1 MKYNVDELFDIATRT
16 FIGLGYDVTEGSN
29 SKTDYGHSRY
39 FYVNQDNK
47 ADVNSGLGFQVRVSD
62 HSTGDRRILNG
73 EQFIFDNKDVME
85 VFNRINY
92 WFHPE
97 EYKNVVVVKTK
108 VVQIEVGE
116 NDLQP
121 SDEIISERV
130 AKSGNKRYTI
140 KRTYKNEGVVPTHKF
155 SGYKLPFKP
164 NNPDI
169 RFAEGG
175 RVQKMIENGAVEL
188 KVYDT
193 TPEHAKEYGL
203 IAYNPLYIQRIF
215 VNENDMN
222 KGLGKEILQYLD
234 KYAEDNGND
243 LIFGHIQQKANP
255 SRVKSL
261 LEKNG
266 YTTIV
271 GNNDFYKFVGKFAEG
286 GTMNTIQQGDALIYK
301 DSELLD
307 FDNIIY
313 VEDVSESAHG
323 TIYTLSNGQ
332 SMFETQLK
340 KKFRKANEGEIN
352 RSNIMSKEI
361 FSKGGKTTRY
371 MKKIKRGGITY
382 GKSHAEGGIPVK
394 NQSTGDMLEVEGGE
408 GIVNKRSMAS
418 DKKVKLNGKEM
429 TICEAVSQL
438 NQLEG
443 GVQFSCDDVEDRQ
456 FIEAMA
462 RGGELERGV
471 RTEQEHIQVLKDLY
485 AKRIT
490 PKQASK
496 RIAKDH
502 LKEDSQYYSKLAK
515 MEGKMAD
522 GGKTADNPYA
532 EFGVLKSFKGD
543 AIKKLDKL
551 EEKSTNYC
559 DIDKKHCSSSIGID
573 RKDMPQIYEEYMD
586 KYIDFL
592 EGQDVDYKMEY
603 EVEVGK
609 LKPTQENISIP
620 RIKKIL
626 TRLENGYYTDT
637 QGAKLNPLSRRLIAT
652 KDGYILDGHHR
663 WATLLFLSPKNKM
676 DVLRI
681 NANIKD
687 LVELSKNFDYAST
700 SQFAYGGKVSVKV
713 PNYTSLDSNDLQ
725 TTYVKRGGF
734 PQKGLVLTPMF
745 AEEYDATSRTFT
757 GRKGYTDDAFEI
769 RISLSILE
777 SQYKRAWRT
786 ERVVTDFIKNQIEP
800 NGGYADL
807 GLKADDFSFNFTY
820 GFNYVPFL
828 RNSVG
833 FEKIRIEFSYVS
845 RQLLVAIYIPPK
857 FQELKDGER
866 FFDLIFDAINMLT
879 KESTRD
885 WSVASL
891 EQKEKAKESKE
902 KKKTI
907 SDYFSKAIGMPK
919 IVTTYDPRHSYR
931 LKTENELITQYGKDF
946 FQEFSKYSFLS
957 KATTRKLLG
966 LKIPKKLD
974 FVVRYLLAST
984 FFSHQEKATIRI
996 DDVYEGLVDALG
1008 LKISEFELM
1017 PLLFTIDKENVY
1029 SNDEIEPY
1037 VAGKILNEGEVQSN
1051 ANISNASISDFYQK
1065 TLIIEGSYFW
1075 NGWSQEEA
1083 DVLNNLLFAKDG
1095 NNFYIVPEV
1104 WNWLKYVNLCF
1115 NRKGVIYN
1123 EQTSSYGII
1132 IFERLFELTQ
1142 SNPLKNM
1149 EILMFTNYEDQKEI
1163 DGVVYCATYL
1173 QGDKNNVV
1181 YVIPKVYID
1190 ISRYDDLENNR
1201 YLRLNGNSNQSF
1213 GRDMFQP
1220 TIKKG
1225 IFFFPLTKIPSVFRN
1240 SSSYDDSDSTYLKF
1254 REQLRTMH
1262 TMLDSNS
1269 PFFEDVNLNEYTI
1282 SFDISFLT
1290 KEILFNDQ
1298 LLFDIYF
1305 QSIFK
1310 TIENSTANIIDIKF
1324 KNIPNEK
1331 IYELLGKSFDYE
1343 LLENL
1348 SYIMQ
1353 TTKGLRNN
1361 NIVGGKDSNSYLYYG
1376 RGYLEKNQISDTIF
1390 KTQVNS
1396 NAEVV
1401 YVFDLS
1407 NIKNQNNMLIFQ
1419 NLEAPNFFVN
1429 YVEKAL
1435 EKFNIDSFDQN
1446 INMFSLLGIDE
1457 RLEGINLFTSIAQS
1471 SNPMNVRKY
1480 INYTRYS
1487 LYSGFDGYMY
1497 CVEPIL
1503 LPKDTQLLLTNI
1515 AKKKNQ
1521 FDKDIEAL
1529 KTLMTIYKE
1538 DEIQVYSTLLQKLRE
1553 TQKKQEEFLL
1563 KRYFQNDLTKLL
1575 KDYALMQEVGGQRD
1589 VTQVVQSGMTSPTGA
1604 PSELDI
1610 MQWSIVRTAEFKKW
1624 FGDWELAYETKNYE
1638 GVSKAINPRTAE
1650 PLVLYHGK
1658 GNMKAEATYFNLTG
1672 FPAKYLGA
1680 NLSYSQW
1687 FANAYQELRVVFEFY
1702 TRVLNPLDFEKLGL
1716 GEITPKEFK
1725 RLVSVLYGYD
1735 ITTKLVAE
1743 DRPQK
1748 LWMIVRSNP
1757 LMLKELRDKTPY
1769 DGIIMYEDNPQ
1780 DILPSGEPNSTLD
1793 FVVFNNNQIKSAD
1806 NRNTTFLLDSPDFRF
1821 EKGGLINKHL

>member
-47 ADVNSGLGFQVRVSD
+47 ANVNSGLGFQVRVSD

-130 AKSGNKRYTI
+130 AKSGSKRYTI

-164 NNPDI
+164 NNPDF

-175 RVQKMIENGAVEL
+175 
-188 KVYDT
+188 
-193 TPEHAKEYGL
+193 
-203 IAYNPLYIQRIF
+203 
-215 VNENDMN
+215 
-222 KGLGKEILQYLD
+222 
-234 KYAEDNGND
+234 
-243 LIFGHIQQKANP
+243 
-255 SRVKSL
+255 
-261 LEKNG
+261 
-266 YTTIV
+266 
-271 GNNDFYKFVGKFAEG
+271 
-286 GTMNTIQQGDALIYK
+286 
-301 DSELLD
+301 
-307 FDNIIY
+307 
-313 VEDVSESAHG
+313 
-323 TIYTLSNGQ
+323 
-332 SMFETQLK
+332 
-340 KKFRKANEGEIN
+340 
-352 RSNIMSKEI
+352 
-361 FSKGGKTTRY
+361 KTKRY

-462 RGGELERGV
+462 QGGELERGV

-532 EFGVLKSFKGD
+532 EYGVLKSFKGD
-543 AIKKLDKL
+543 AINKLDKL

-592 EGQDVDYKMEY
+592 EEQGVDYKMEY

-769 RISLSILE
+769 RISTGVLKSE
-777 SQYKRAWRT
+777 YKRAWRT

-807 GLKADDFSFNFTY
+807 GLKVDDFAFNFTY

-907 SDYFSKAIGMPK
+907 SDYFSKAVGMPK

-1075 NGWSQEEA
+1075 NYWSQKEA

-1123 EQTSSYGII
+1123 EQTPQNPSYGNIV
-1132 IFERLFELTQ
+1132 FERLFELTQ

-1181 YVIPKVYID
+1181 YVIPKVFID

-1220 TIKKG
+1220 TLKKG

-1240 SSSYDDSDSTYLKF
+1240 SSSFDDSDSTYLKF

-1589 VTQVVQSGMTSPTGA
+1589 VTQVVKSGMTSPTGA

>member
-1 MKYNVDELFDIATRT
+1 MSQLKAPNGKPSNLTSEQWKLVRTPQFKAWFGDWENDPENASKVVDENGEPLVVYHGTPYEFTIFKKDRPT
-16 FIGLGYDVTEGSN
+16 IGAYGQGFYFTNDKGFASNYAKIEGSKILN
-29 SKTDYGHSRY
+29 CFLNVKHIFEIDNDELPIGYEKYSDMA
-39 FYVNQDNK
+39 DNK
-47 ADVNSGLGFQVRVSD
+47 GKSRDFTAKLKSLFYDGVFAKNTYNENEFIVFESNQIKLADGSN
-62 HSTGDRRILNG
+62 TT
-73 EQFIFDNKDVME
+73 FD
-85 VFNRINY
+85 
-92 WFHPE
+92 
-97 EYKNVVVVKTK
+97 
-108 VVQIEVGE
+108 G
-116 NDLQP
+116 
-121 SDEIISERV
+121 
-130 AKSGNKRYTI
+130 
-140 KRTYKNEGVVPTHKF
+140 
-155 SGYKLPFKP
+155 

-175 RVQKMIENGAVEL
+175 
-188 KVYDT
+188 
-193 TPEHAKEYGL
+193 
-203 IAYNPLYIQRIF
+203 
-215 VNENDMN
+215 
-222 KGLGKEILQYLD
+222 
-234 KYAEDNGND
+234 
-243 LIFGHIQQKANP
+243 
-255 SRVKSL
+255 
-261 LEKNG
+261 
-266 YTTIV
+266 
-271 GNNDFYKFVGKFAEG
+271 
-286 GTMNTIQQGDALIYK
+286 
-301 DSELLD
+301 
-307 FDNIIY
+307 
-313 VEDVSESAHG
+313 
-323 TIYTLSNGQ
+323 
-332 SMFETQLK
+332 
-340 KKFRKANEGEIN
+340 
-352 RSNIMSKEI
+352 
-361 FSKGGKTTRY
+361 KTKRY

-502 LKEDSQYYSKLAK
+502 LKEDSRYYSKLAK
-515 MEGKMAD
+515 MEGKMAKGGKTKIESPLEFYDWVKFSSGDVFQVIGIEKDEIKLSSNDTNGGSVKFSDIEKMLKSNQLKIIKVNFEPTNEEKDFAKKLGFQNVEKGKQWSYRFEINNLANWGYVTINKDINSIILSNNHEYISSFGLNSTGYKRNFESFMSILKNFQQSLINKGVEIKEKMAD
-522 GGKTADNPYA
+522 GGTTADNPYA
-532 EFGVLKSFKGD
+532 EFGVFKSFKGD

-592 EGQDVDYKMEY
+592 EEEGVDYKMEY

-807 GLKADDFSFNFTY
+807 GLKADDFSFKFTY

-866 FFDLIFDAINMLT
+866 FFDLIFDTINMLT

-907 SDYFSKAIGMPK
+907 SDYFSKAVGMPK

-984 FFSHQEKATIRI
+984 FFSHQEKADVLI
-996 DDVYEGLVDALG
+996 DDIYDGLVYALG
-1008 LKISEFELM
+1008 LKISHIDLM
-1017 PLLFTIDKENVY
+1017 PFLFTIDQENAY
-1029 SNDEIEPY
+1029 GDNEIEPY
-1037 VAGKILNEGEVQSN
+1037 IGGKILNAEEVKSN

-1065 TLIIEGSYFW
+1065 TLIFEGSYFW

-1115 NRKGVIYN
+1115 NRKGVNYN
-1123 EQTSSYGII
+1123 EQTPQTPSYGNIV
-1132 IFERLFELTQ
+1132 FERLFELPQ
-1142 SNPLKNM
+1142 SNPLGNM

-1163 DGVVYCATYL
+1163 DGVVYCATEL
-1173 QGDKNNVV
+1173 KGDKNNVV
-1181 YVIPKVYID
+1181 YVIPKVFID

-1201 YLRLNGNSNQSF
+1201 YLRLNGNENQSF

-1240 SSSYDDSDSTYLKF
+1240 GSNYDDSDNTYFKF

-1262 TMLDSNS
+1262 IMLDSNS

-1290 KEILFNDQ
+1290 KEILFNDK
-1298 LLFDIYF
+1298 LLFNIYF

-1310 TIENSTANIIDIKF
+1310 TIENSTANVIDIKF

-1361 NIVGGKDSNSYLYYG
+1361 NIVGGKDSNSYLFYG
-1376 RGYLEKNQISDTIF
+1376 RGYLEKNQISDEIF
-1390 KTQVNS
+1390 RKEINS
-1396 NAEVV
+1396 SGGMV
-1401 YVFDLS
+1401 YKFDLS
-1407 NIKNQNNMLIFQ
+1407 NVKNQNNALIFQ
-1419 NLEAPNFFVN
+1419 DLEAPNFFVN

-1446 INMFSLLGIDE
+1446 INMLSLLGIDE

-1471 SNPMNVRKY
+1471 SNPMNVRKS
-1480 INYTRYS
+1480 INYVRWS
-1487 LYSGFDGYMY
+1487 SYSGFDGYMY

-1503 LPKDTQLLLTNI
+1503 LPKDTQLLLTKI